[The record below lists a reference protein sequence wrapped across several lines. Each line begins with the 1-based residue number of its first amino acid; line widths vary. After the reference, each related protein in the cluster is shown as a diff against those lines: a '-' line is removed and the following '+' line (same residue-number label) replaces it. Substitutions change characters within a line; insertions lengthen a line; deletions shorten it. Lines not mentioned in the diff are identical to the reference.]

1 MSVRI
6 FMIRHGQTTSNVRHA
21 LDTELP
27 GADLTELGVQQAT
40 EAGQALA
47 AAGARRIILGSSPAA
62 RAIQTADHLGAS
74 FTAAEGEILGRAE
87 VPNLQEI
94 PAGEMEM
101 RDDKPSHA
109 EYHTTFGAWLMG
121 DLDRPVR
128 GALNGN
134 QMLGRYLPN
143 FLDYV
148 ASAPEDS
155 DVAVVS
161 HGAAIRF
168 ISAYLGGV
176 NSDFAF
182 SNYLANTQWVELN
195 ADSLG
200 RVSDLAEKARR
211 GEIASLRD
219 SLSVVQ
225 WAGVDCAGLD
235 CAGLEAVRE
244 S

>member
-1 MSVRI
+1 
-6 FMIRHGQTTSNVRHA
+6 MIRHGETTSNVRHA

-27 GADLTELGVQQAT
+27 GADLTDLGVQQAKD
-40 EAGQALA
+40 AGKVLA
-47 AAGARRIILGSSPAA
+47 ENTQRIILGSSPAA
-62 RAIQTADHLGAS
+62 RAIQTADHLGES
-74 FTAAEGEILGRAE
+74 FKAAGGEILGRAE

-94 PAGEMEM
+94 PAGDMEM
-101 RDDKPSHA
+101 REDKPSHA
-109 EYHTTFGAWLMG
+109 EYHTTFGSWLMG
-121 DLDRPVR
+121 DLERPVR

-143 FLDYV
+143 FLDYA

-176 NSDFAF
+176 SPDFAF
-182 SNYLANTQWVELN
+182 SNYLANTQWVELV

-200 RVSDLAEKARR
+200 VVSDLAEKARR

-219 SLSVVQ
+219 SLQVVK
-225 WAGVDCAGLD
+225 WAGV
-235 CAGLEAVRE
+235 EAVRAG
-244 S
+244 